1 MNSSVSQSDPG
12 DVDLLAL
19 RLDARYDCLP
29 SPKSL
34 YNKMLP
40 VVLVK
45 DMCKGAA
52 VEPDLRLKE
61 SGNFGPPPWMADK
74 TWMPPI
80 VNKKSSHY
88 AGKVVVTS
96 SKGCSF
102 YAKVSPA
109 LI

>member
-19 RLDARYDCLP
+19 RLDARYECLP

-34 YNKMLP
+34 YNKTLP
-40 VVLVK
+40 VVLVE
-45 DMCKGAA
+45 DMCKDGA
-52 VEPDLRLKE
+52 VEPELRRKE
-61 SGNFGPPPWMADK
+61 PGNFGPPPWMADK
-74 TWMPPI
+74 TWTPPI
-80 VNKKSSHY
+80 VNNKSSLY
-88 AGKVVVTS
+88 GGKVVVTS

-109 LI
+109 LT